1 MTVDGSLH
9 VVWTALASSL
19 VLQNSAVLEGITHP
33 AFRYLR
39 PSHPT
44 IVEPAWESGESL
56 VDLLARVSTRFRA
69 AATGVDRMVRYLPW
83 VLDTV
88 LAEAGVPPATLER
101 WSTLPPTWPSAHGQE
116 AAQSIEPTTV
126 TGYLDDN
133 PEAAATQARR
143 IIHYDPSSAEAPLSA
158 YLTRLYRADP
168 YRPPDYLR
176 VYLDGRLT
184 TIEQTLY
191 LSPNLMESPVTI
203 MATAEFLRDRVRA
216 ASNPLASRE
225 PNQTFPFDH
234 QSPDASPAPGSRP
247 TVCYAL
253 QSVVVENLSPM
264 AGDRPRFTLYDRDLV
279 DRSVWKEW
287 RGRHLT
293 KLTALPTSLADE
305 SARIRWLI
313 YHRDGDVPSS
323 PATGGPDLDQSYLDV
338 ADDPYVIDEDYMID
352 FTACKVCL
360 SGDEQTDNQIVL
372 CDRCDEG
379 VHQHCQLP
387 RITTRH
393 LSYDPWYCANCW
405 KDSRAQLNRGSSASS
420 HTATGTHLPGHLKRK
435 LDEGPGY

>member
-1 MTVDGSLH
+1 MTVDGSLQ

-19 VLQNSAVLEGITHP
+19 VLQNSTVLEGITHP

-44 IVEPAWESGESL
+44 IVEPDWASGESL

-69 AATGVDRMVRYLPW
+69 AATDVDCMVRYLPW

-88 LAEAGVPPATLER
+88 LAEAGVPLATLER

-116 AAQSIEPTTV
+116 AAQSIEPTNV

-143 IIHYDPSSAEAPLSA
+143 IIHYDPCSAEAPLSA
-158 YLTRLYRADP
+158 Y
-168 YRPPDYLR
+168 
-176 VYLDGRLT
+176 T
-184 TIEQTLY
+184 TY
-191 LSPNLMESPVTI
+191 
-203 MATAEFLRDRVRA
+203 EFTCLQVG
-216 ASNPLASRE
+216 
-225 PNQTFPFDH
+225 TY
-234 QSPDASPAPGSRP
+234 PAPGSKP

-264 AGDRPRFTLYDRDLV
+264 AGDRPHFTLYDRDLV

-313 YHRDGDVPSS
+313 YHRDSDVPSS
-323 PATGGPDLDQSYLDV
+323 PATGGPDLDQGYLDD

-360 SGDEQTDNQIVL
+360 SGDEQTNNEIVL

-379 VHQHCQLP
+379 VHQQCQLP

-405 KDSRAQLNRGSSASS
+405 KDSGAQLNRGSSASS